1 MATVLQVATPAG
13 ESGTIHRGA
22 GDYLFRYRDDARAQ
36 AAILLSL

>member
-13 ESGTIHRGA
+13 ESGRVHRGS
-22 GDYLFRYRDDARAQ
+22 GDYLFRYHDDARAQ